1 LYEPRIYREEMN
13 RDRFRFF
20 PCTYFET
27 DLLIGVP
34 HSEYKD
40 DMKRSA
46 LSEVMR
52 IRSYILEFSTDHPS
66 FITSLEPL
74 DLPDMHKDKEGGL
87 MAPDEIVT
95 MLRCG
100 MQSGTGPMSSVAGLF
115 AQQVGNKL
123 KEIYGLTEVLV
134 ENGGDLYV
142 ENRSGLNVVI
152 HAGSS
157 PISGKMALS
166 LPPGLWG
173 VCTSS
178 GTVGHSLSFGLA
190 DAVTVIAREAPMSDA
205 WATSLANRVRNPG
218 DIESVLEMALGIPEI
233 LGCVVIVGDR
243 IGIRGQFEVK
253 PLS

>member
-40 DMKRSA
+40 EMKRSA
-46 LSEVMR
+46 LSEIMR
-52 IRSYILEFSTDHPS
+52 IRQYILDFSTGHPS

-74 DLPDMHKDKEGGL
+74 DIPDMHKDKEVDI
-87 MAPDEIVT
+87 MVPDEIIT

-100 MQSGTGPMSSVAGLF
+100 RHSGTGPMSSVAGLF

-123 KEIYGLTEVLV
+123 KEIFRLSEVLV
-134 ENGGDLYV
+134 ENGGDLYM
-142 ENRSGLNVVI
+142 ENSSGLNVVI
-152 HAGSS
+152 HAGGS

-166 LPPGLWG
+166 IPAGIWG

-190 DAVTVIAREAPMSDA
+190 DAVTVITREAPLSDA
-205 WATSLANRVRNPG
+205 WATSLANRVRNPE
-218 DIESVLEMALGIPEI
+218 DIEPVLEMALGIPEI